1 MGEPL
6 VNYTLA
12 EGVAR
17 IALNDP
23 KRLNAVSEEM
33 GGVLL
38 SCLQRAAGEARAVI
52 LTGEGKAFC
61 SGANLDDA
69 LELLNDPEPDGGG
82 QLERVFN
89 PSVLAMRQMEQPVIT
104 AIRGVTAGVGCGI
117 AMAGDIIL
125 CSETAYFFHAFSKV
139 GLVPDGGSS
148 WLLSKA
154 IGRVRAMR
162 LMLLGE
168 RLGAQQAL
176 DWGLVSQVVADEE
189 LDGAAMEIARTLAKG
204 PRSLATI
211 KRLAW
216 DALESDLKSA
226 LAAER
231 IGQRDATRTQDF
243 VEGTRAFFER
253 REPKFTGR

>member
-148 WLLSKA
+148 WLLSK
-154 IGRVRAMR
+154 GRCCCKKYGRFPIQTEKPADS
-162 LMLLGE
+162 LM
-168 RLGAQQAL
+168 
-176 DWGLVSQVVADEE
+176 
-189 LDGAAMEIARTLAKG
+189 TLA
-204 PRSLATI
+204 PTM
-211 KRLAW
+211 
-216 DALESDLKSA
+216 
-226 LAAER
+226 
-231 IGQRDATRTQDF
+231 
-243 VEGTRAFFER
+243 V
-253 REPKFTGR
+253 